1 MLLQAAEHTVVF
13 VSHLSQVHLAWQDGG
28 ISWLGDDAWRNY
40 TPDNSSHCTVDSASL
55 LLLHNSHTHLYNSEC
70 LVMKVHSVLS

>member
-40 TPDNSSHCTVDSASL
+40 TPDNSSHCTVKQCKSAFTPQF
-55 LLLHNSHTHLYNSEC
+55 SHS
-70 LVMKVHSVLS
+70 SVQ